1 MAKYYRSDRAVDP
14 SQSDEFE
21 MVMLADK
28 WGANAE
34 FRPDFT
40 SKNRLKTSPYETSF
54 FNTFQFGKETDIW
67 DESTAN
73 GGTATHDANL
83 SGVVMAVTST
93 AGSEVIRQTK
103 HVMRYIPGRT
113 STVSFA
119 IRLETPVTGVRRRFG
134 LFDEN
139 NGAYFEDAGDG
150 TYYCVIR
157 SKVSGSVVETR
168 VARANWNGDKL
179 DGNGKSGITASP
191 TAQHLIN
198 IEYEWYGAGQ
208 VKFSYVI
215 NGETHHIHTF
225 NHANVID
232 TVWCSTPFLPIRLE
246 LKNVT
251 GAAGSHYLY
260 QGSNSIMSE
269 GVPEKLGTA
278 QNIMTPVTGRTMTS
292 ANTFYPILSIRLK
305 STTLQ
310 GIVLP
315 TYFQAATT
323 DNASIFYK
331 LVVNATLTGAS
342 WSNMPDANS
351 FAQYDLS
358 ATSYTGG
365 TDIDA
370 GFVIS
375 GASAGIAINQR
386 TANQIGRSSMGT
398 VSDTLTL
405 AIACGTANKSAIAS
419 MTWIEQR

>member
-1 MAKYYRSDRAVDP
+1 MAKYYRSDKAVDP
-14 SQSDEFE
+14 AQSDELE

-54 FNTFQFGKETDIW
+54 FNTFQFGKETDVW
-67 DESTAN
+67 DESTVN
-73 GGTATHDANL
+73 GATASHDL
-83 SGVVMAVTST
+83 SRSGITMAVTST

-119 IRLETPVTGVRRRFG
+119 VKLETPVVGVRRRFG

-139 NGAYFEDAGDG
+139 NGAFFEDGGDG
-150 TYYCVIR
+150 TYYCVLR
-157 SKVSGSVVETR
+157 SKTSGSVVETR

-179 DGNGKSGITASP
+179 DGTGKSGITANP
-191 TAQHLIN
+191 TAQHMIN

-208 VKFSYVI
+208 VKFSYII

-225 NHANVID
+225 NTANVLT
-232 TVWCSTPFLPIRLE
+232 TVWSATPFLPIRLE

-251 GAAGSHYLY
+251 GVAGTHYLY
-260 QGSNSIMSE
+260 QGSNSIISE
-269 GVPEKLGTA
+269 GVPEKLGTS
-278 QNIMTPVTGRTMTS
+278 QNIITPLTGRTMTL
-292 ANTFYPILSIRLK
+292 ANTFYPIVSIRLK
-305 STTLQ
+305 STALQ
-310 GIVLP
+310 GIALP
-315 TYFQAATT
+315 TSFQAATT
-323 DNASIFYK
+323 DNANIFYK
-331 LVVNATLTGAS
+331 LIVNATLTGAS
-342 WSNMPDANS
+342 WVDMADPNS
-351 FAQYDLS
+351 FTQYDLS
-358 ATSYTGG
+358 ATGMTGG

-370 GFVIS
+370 GFVVS
-375 GASAGIAINQR
+375 GASSTILINSK

-405 AIACGTANKSAIAS
+405 AVACGTANKSAIAS